1 MSNQFE
7 KPAWHIAAEIKLKR
21 LESEANQ
28 ARETAQA
35 IYGELTDLSQ
45 QRNRLQERRQ
55 ALASAPKRGG
65 PNTDPDAIARQINA
79 QQASID
85 AELKALVNAIAD
97 CTARRLSA
105 QTVSSTKISLFER
118 AKKALHA
125 AAGGVPFGSL
135 SLGA

>member
-1 MSNQFE
+1 MQNHT

-65 PNTDPDAIARQINA
+65 PNTDPEAISRQITA
-79 QQASID
+79 QQASVD
-85 AELKALVNAIAD
+85 AELNALVNAIAD

-105 QTVSSTKISLFER
+105 QTVSGTKIALFER

-125 AAGGVPFGSL
+125 AAGGIPFA
-135 SLGA
+135 SLGLGA